1 MSLRAP
7 WSVMQQFLECAFKRG
22 LGHAAKGWYSPDGER
37 GLNGHPEAKT
47 ERMCGSSDYY
57 A

>member
-1 MSLRAP
+1 MRAP